1 MPSNGPTPGEPKDDI
16 NISDE
21 LNQFSELTDPREL
34 NELITITDLLS
45 DPASLLNVIM
55 KYTTDGINIV
65 AMNNNDTTRKLLFCN
80 DRFVEMSGRSRE
92 ELMATRDL
100 GDFTKRIAGE
110 LAFGYVRDKI
120 NKDLVSRGFGSWNRP
135 DGKDNMHEYAT
146 SRIGSHGDRILVI
159 GIDRDVTDR
168 TKMED
173 QLSQASKLEMIGKL
187 AGGISHD
194 FNNQLTVIKGYCD
207 LLLQDLSDEKKTN
220 EALKE
225 IFDAAQRASSLTHQ
239 LLTFSRRQIL
249 TNRVINLNHTIEKLI
264 GPLKRMIGEAISL
277 EFIPFKDLDNVLV
290 DEDRIIQAIMN
301 MVVNARDA
309 MPAGGKL
316 TITTENV
323 KMDDSY
329 LTQIKDI
336 FNEPKVMLSVS
347 DTGIGMDK
355 ETLGHIYEPF
365 FTTKDISQGTGLGLS
380 TVYGLVQQ
388 SGGHIHVDSKPGE
401 GTTFKVYLPRTDDP
415 LEDREQIKTKTK
427 QIVDLTGTESI
438 LVAEDEQEV
447 LYLMFR
453 TLRGLG
459 YNAFGSAN
467 PKAAVTLGEHF
478 EGKIDLL
485 VSDIVMPGLSGIELA
500 EKMVAKRPNLKI
512 LFITGYAPSDI
523 KSKSLGD
530 KIQVLQK
537 PFDAIELAT
546 NVRQVLDQDTPATGI
561 RS

>member
-1 MPSNGPTPGEPKDDI
+1 MPSNAPTPGRPDDDVNIYNGLDDYVDSKDVH
-16 NISDE
+16 
-21 LNQFSELTDPREL
+21 ELT
-34 NELITITDLLS
+34 ELISNSDLLR
-45 DPASLLNVIM
+45 DPATLLSVIM

-65 AMNNNDTTRKLLFCN
+65 EMSANSSKRKLLLCN
-80 DRFVEMSGRSRE
+80 DRFVEMSGRSRK
-92 ELMATRDL
+92 ELMAARDL
-100 GDFTKRIAGE
+100 TAFTKPIAGE

-120 NKDLVSRGFGSWNRP
+120 NQGLVSRGFGSWDRP
-135 DGKDNMHEYAT
+135 DGKENMHEYAA
-146 SRIGSHGDRILVI
+146 SRIGNHGDRMLVI

-173 QLSQASKLEMIGKL
+173 QLSQASKLETIGKL

-207 LLLQDLSDEKKTN
+207 LLLQGIGDEKNTK

-225 IFDAAQRASSLTHQ
+225 IFDAAQRASSLTSQ
-239 LLTFSRRQIL
+239 LLTFSRHQIL

-264 GPLKRMIGEAISL
+264 NPLKRMIGETISL
-277 EFIPFKDLDNVLV
+277 EFIPSKDLDNVLV
-290 DEDRIIQAIMN
+290 DEERIIQAIMN

-316 TITTENV
+316 TIATENV
-323 KMDDSY
+323 KMDDSF
-329 LTQIKDI
+329 LTQNKGI

-355 ETLGHIYEPF
+355 ETLQHIYEPF
-365 FTTKDISQGTGLGLS
+365 FTTKGVGQGTGLGLS

-388 SGGHIHVDSKPGE
+388 SGGHIHVDSKPGK

-415 LEDREQIKTKTK
+415 LEDSEQIKTK
-427 QIVDLTGTESI
+427 QIVDLSGTETLLI
-438 LVAEDEQEV
+438 AEDEQEV
-447 LYLMFR
+447 LHLMFR
-453 TLRGLG
+453 ALRGLG

-467 PKAAVTLGEHF
+467 PEAAVTLAEHF

-500 EKMVAKRPNLKI
+500 EKMVAKRPDMKV

-523 KSKSLGD
+523 KSEKLGD
-530 KIQVLQK
+530 GISVLQK
-537 PFDAIELAT
+537 PFDANELAT
-546 NVRQVLDQDTPATGI
+546 MVRQILDNLNPTGY
-561 RS
+561 